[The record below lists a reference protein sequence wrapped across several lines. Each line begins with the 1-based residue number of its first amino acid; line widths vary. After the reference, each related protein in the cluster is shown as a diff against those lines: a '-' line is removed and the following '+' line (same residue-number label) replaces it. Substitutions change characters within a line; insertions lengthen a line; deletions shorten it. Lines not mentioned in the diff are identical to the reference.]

1 MINPDFSFFSLGGIG
16 EIGLNCYIL
25 TVSGES
31 YIIDM
36 GIDFAEHN
44 CAGLGV
50 MLPDLSV
57 LKKHSIEPT
66 AIIFTHGHDDHIGAF
81 TYYSEMLNLPVY
93 ASPFVAE
100 YIKQKLNENEK
111 PPVKEI
117 RYISGDNAKIKIG
130 KTYFN
135 FFHTKHSIPQS
146 YGFYVDTPLGQI
158 VFTSDFKGIP
168 NIKELPKKPFILFS
182 DSTNVEEDSDVDEDE
197 VDRNISKIFED
208 AEGAIIATTFSSNI
222 DRIQK
227 IIALSEKYDKS
238 LFIVGKNI
246 ENAVSIAKKL
256 GILYISNLNHWD
268 EIKKIPRNKIVVIT
282 TGSQGE
288 KFSSLS
294 LISKGNYKGFEI
306 EKGDTIILSSSI
318 IPGNEVNIYNMINRF
333 SEKEVNVF
341 HSKISKIHSSGHGSK
356 KVLKSLITE
365 LKPEN
370 IVPIHGEAR
379 HLQAF
384 KQLAIS
390 LGYDEEKVIL
400 LKNGEVIEATGDGR
414 VKTSKK
420 IELNKT
426 FLDDDGGYELDTTAI
441 KERKKISANGVV
453 LANVNIAS
461 GFDIKFQF
469 YGLIKE
475 SEKNTFEKEL
485 LTEVKKNIILDYLRS
500 EGDYKGLKESITQ
513 IIKTYI
519 KKQLSKKPMVITNI
533 LEGKCF

>member
-1 MINPDFSFFSLGGIG
+1 MINPNFSFFSLGGIG
-16 EIGLNCYIL
+16 EVGLNCYIL

-31 YIIDM
+31 CIIDM
-36 GIDFAEHN
+36 GIDFPDNN
-44 CAGLGV
+44 CAGLGI
-50 MLPDLSV
+50 MLPDLPV

-81 TYYSEMLNLPVY
+81 PYYSEMLNLPVY

-100 YIKQKLNENEK
+100 YIKQKLKESEK
-111 PPVKEI
+111 PPLKDI
-117 RYISGDNAKIKIG
+117 RYICGDNARIKIG
-130 KTYFN
+130 KNYFN

-168 NIKELPKKPFILFS
+168 NIKELPKKPFVLFS
-182 DSTNVEEDSDVDEDE
+182 DSTNVEEDSDIDEEE

-208 AEGAIIATTFSSNI
+208 AKGAIIATTFSSNI
-222 DRIQK
+222 DRIKK

-246 ENAVSIAKKL
+246 ENAVSVAKKL
-256 GILYISNLNHWD
+256 NILDISNLNHWD
-268 EIKKIPRNKIVVIT
+268 VINKIPRNKIVVIT

-288 KFSSLS
+288 RFSSLS
-294 LISKGNYKGFEI
+294 LISKGNYRGFEI
-306 EKGDTIILSSSI
+306 KKGDTIILSSSI

-341 HSKISKIHSSGHGSK
+341 YSKISKIHFSGHGSK
-356 KVLKSLITE
+356 KVLKSLIKE

-379 HLQAF
+379 HLLSF
-384 KQLAIS
+384 KQLAMS

-400 LKNGEVIEATGDGR
+400 LKNGEVIEATSDGK
-414 VKTSKK
+414 VKKSKK

-426 FLDDDGGYELDTTAI
+426 FLDDDGGYELDLTAI
-441 KERKKISANGVV
+441 KERKKISANGLI
-453 LANVNIAS
+453 LALVNMT
-461 GFDIKFQF
+461 GGLDVKFQF
-469 YGLIKE
+469 YGLVKE
-475 SEKNTFEKEL
+475 SEKNAFEKEL
-485 LTEVKKNIILDYLRS
+485 LAEIKKNIILDYLRS
-500 EGDYKGLKESITQ
+500 EGDYNGLKESITQ

-519 KKQLSKKPMVITNI
+519 KKHLAKKPIVITNI